1 MLNKLLKGT
10 DVAQILGISKAL
22 AYRLMAQGQIS
33 SVRFGRT
40 VRVRLEDLEIF
51 IQRNMTKSLVQSENG
66 NVVISNLRL
75 LGKDSGLGGSHEQTR

>member
-10 DVAQILGISKAL
+10 DVAQILGISRAL

-40 VRVRLEDLEIF
+40 VRVKPEELEIF
-51 IQRNMTKSLVQSENG
+51 IQRNMTNPLVLAGSEK
-66 NVVISNLRL
+66 VDISNLE
-75 LGKDSGLGGSHEQTR
+75 K

>member
-22 AYRLMAQGQIS
+22 SYRLMAQGQIS

-40 VRVRLEDLEIF
+40 VRVKPEDLEIF
-51 IQRNMTKSLVQSENG
+51 IQRNTTNPLVQIGDEKDKS
-66 NVVISNLRL
+66 SNLENVR
-75 LGKDSGLGGSHEQTR
+75 SSQ

>member
-1 MLNKLLKGT
+1 MLTKLLKGT

-40 VRVRLEDLEIF
+40 VRVRLEDLEMF
-51 IQRNMTKSLVQSENG
+51 IRRNINDPLVQAGSEK
-66 NVVISNLRL
+66 VDVSNLEIR
-75 LGKDSGLGGSHEQTR
+75 S